1 MAVPPTPNDRRLV
14 LVVED
19 EPAIA
24 DLVVLHLERAGF
36 ATLVERDGDAALAAV
51 ARHTPAVVV
60 LDIGLPGRDGIEVC
74 RALRSAGDWTPV
86 LFLTARDDH
95 VDRVVG
101 LELGADDYIVKPFSP
116 REVVA
121 RVQAVL
127 RRTAGAGSRAGAGAG
142 AGSADEVLQ
151 LGPVECDLAG
161 RRVIVTGADVAFTAT
176 EFDLLAHL
184 LATPGRVFTRAQ
196 LLRAVWGEDA
206 LLTLAGDRTVDVH
219 IAQVRAKLAP
229 HDAIRTVRGVGYA
242 AFTAR
247 ELGALGAD
255 QVNP

>member
-1 MAVPPTPNDRRLV
+1 MAQPPTPDRRHLV

-127 RRTAGAGSRAGAGAG
+127 RRTAASPRPP
-142 AGSADEVLQ
+142 DEVLQ

-161 RRVIVTGADVAFTAT
+161 RRVIVAGADVAFTAT

>member
-127 RRTAGAGSRAGAGAG
+127 RRTAASPRPP
-142 AGSADEVLQ
+142 DEVLRLGQ
-151 LGPVECDLAG
+151 LECDLAG
-161 RRVIVTGADVAFTAT
+161 RRVIVAGADVAFTAT

-247 ELGALGAD
+247 ELRTLGAD
-255 QVNP
+255 QVSP

>member
-36 ATLVERDGDAALAAV
+36 ATRVERDGDAALAAV

-116 REVVA
+116 REVVV

-127 RRTAGAGSRAGAGAG
+127 RRTAAG
-142 AGSADEVLQ
+142 AGSGAGAVAGPVDEMLR
-151 LGPVECDLAG
+151 LGAVECDLAG
-161 RRVIVTGADVAFTAT
+161 RRVTVAGSEVAFTAT

-184 LATPGRVFTRAQ
+184 LAAPGRVFTRAQ
-196 LLRAVWGEDA
+196 LLRAIWGADA

-219 IAQVRAKLAP
+219 VAQVRAKLGP
-229 HDAIRTVRGVGYA
+229 HEAIRTVRGVGYA

-247 ELGALGAD
+247 ELAALRTGHRRS
-255 QVNP
+255 

>member
-127 RRTAGAGSRAGAGAG
+127 RRTAAPLSPP
-142 AGSADEVLQ
+142 DEVLR

-161 RRVIVTGADVAFTAT
+161 RRVLVDGAEVAFTAT
-176 EFDLLAHL
+176 EFDLLSHL

-247 ELGALGAD
+247 ELGALGAE
-255 QVNP
+255 QVSP

>member
-1 MAVPPTPNDRRLV
+1 MAERPTSEREHLV

-24 DLVVLHLERAGF
+24 DLVGLHLRHAGF
-36 ATLVERDGDAALAAV
+36 ATQVERDGASALEAV
-51 ARHTPAVVV
+51 ARHTPAVIV

-74 RALRSAGDWTPV
+74 RALRSRGDWTPV

-95 VDRVVG
+95 IDRVLG
-101 LELGADDYIVKPFSP
+101 LELGADDYITKPFSP

-127 RRTAGAGSRAGAGAG
+127 RRSRPLHPNTDLLQAGAV
-142 AGSADEVLQ
+142 D
-151 LGPVECDLAG
+151 CDLAG
-161 RRVIVTGADVAFTAT
+161 RRVLVDDVEVPFTAT

-184 LATPGRVFTRAQ
+184 LGTPGRVFTRTQ

-206 LLTLAGDRTVDVH
+206 LLTLTGERTVDVH
-219 IAQVRAKLAP
+219 VAQVRAKLAP
-229 HDAIRTVRGVGYA
+229 HEVIRTVRGVGYA
-242 AFTAR
+242 ALTDR
-247 ELGALGAD
+247 ERAD
-255 QVNP
+255 PSAKRSQDRR

>member
-127 RRTAGAGSRAGAGAG
+127 RRTAASPRPP
-142 AGSADEVLQ
+142 DEVLRLGQ
-151 LGPVECDLAG
+151 LECDLAG
-161 RRVIVTGADVAFTAT
+161 RRVIAAGADVAFTAT